1 MSRTYLFSP
10 EIIAVVILATLLVS
24 TSAHAAMPPA
34 CQKINDSYSKQM
46 MSPIHPKITRTS
58 TGAMSGRYAMIY
70 GEGGTTCSYVR
81 DEAANGEAAAV
92 YRQLHKEGGQTFDT
106 LIWISKSSG
115 LPLRQE
121 QDADFGKGQKGHE
134 SLIFQYSK

>member
-1 MSRTYLFSP
+1 MFRNDSFVRS
-10 EIIAVVILATLLVS
+10 IVAAAVFLVLALS
-24 TSAHAAMPPA
+24 TPAYAAMSPA

-46 MSPIHPKITRTS
+46 ISPVHPKIIRKS

-70 GEGGTTCSYVR
+70 GEGGTTCTYVR

-92 YRQLHKEGGQTFDT
+92 YRQLHKDGGQTFDT